1 MRVNEME
8 SVEVMNK
15 ATYRTECVDDRC
27 VVLDDTG
34 ATVGE
39 FRANEAGIKAAE
51 RWVRELN
58 ATTTKSGRKTV
69 LRQGAMYADWARL
82 VDEKA
87 QRNAQTHNN
96 EAAYV
101 ERH

>member
-1 MRVNEME
+1 
-8 SVEVMNK
+8 MNK
-15 ATYRTECVDDRC
+15 MVTYRIECVDDRC

-39 FRANEAGIKAAE
+39 FRANETGIKAAE

-82 VDEKA
+82 IDAKA
-87 QRNAQTHNN
+87 QKKAQEFYKYLEVVNA
-96 EAAYV
+96 YM
-101 ERH
+101 ERAKS